1 MASSTT
7 VKSTNANLPAL
18 ALVGVVGGSAIVFS
32 VLSAPFLVI
41 PAFRR
46 LGAIPWMT
54 TPMHIT
60 KQAISQ
66 LVLRQSHIN
75 NKKST
80 SKQLKKFIDLGSGDG
95 RVVIAAAQAGYQ
107 ATGIELN
114 PVLVSLSYIA
124 AYRAGVLSKVSF
136 RMKDFWSINLREY
149 DAIRYKCTVCPTV
162 RLPSTSSPAN
172 HFPFT
177 YRSPPI
183 SQYLTAV
190 LYYISSHHTPILHL
204 FAHNMSI
211 VFSVSIR

>member
-1 MASSTT
+1 MTSSS
-7 VKSTNANLPAL
+7 VKSTNTVVPPAW
-18 ALVGVVGGSAIVFS
+18 AIVGVIGGSAVAFT

-60 KQAISQ
+60 KQAITQ
-66 LVLRQSHIN
+66 LVQRQFNIH
-75 NKKST
+75 NKT
-80 SKQLKKFIDLGSGDG
+80 SKRFIDLGSGDG

-136 RMKDFWSINLREY
+136 RMKDFWSINLQEY
-149 DAIRYKCTVCPTV
+149 DAIRY
-162 RLPSTSSPAN
+162 
-172 HFPFT
+172 T
-177 YRSPPI
+177 Y
-183 SQYLTAV
+183 L
-190 LYYISSHHTPILHL
+190 
-204 FAHNMSI
+204 SI
-211 VFSVSIR
+211 

>member
-1 MASSTT
+1 MTSSS
-7 VKSTNANLPAL
+7 VKSTNSNVPPAW
-18 ALVGVVGGSAIVFS
+18 AIVGVIGGSAVAFT

-60 KQAISQ
+60 KQAITQ
-66 LVLRQSHIN
+66 LVQRQSNIH
-75 NKKST
+75 NKT
-80 SKQLKKFIDLGSGDG
+80 SKRFIDLGSGDG

-136 RMKDFWSINLREY
+136 RMKDFWSINLQEY
-149 DAIRYKCTVCPTV
+149 DAIRY
-162 RLPSTSSPAN
+162 
-172 HFPFT
+172 T
-177 YRSPPI
+177 Y
-183 SQYLTAV
+183 L
-190 LYYISSHHTPILHL
+190 
-204 FAHNMSI
+204 SI
-211 VFSVSIR
+211 

>member
-1 MASSTT
+1 MTSSS
-7 VKSTNANLPAL
+7 VKSTNSNVSAL
-18 ALVGVVGGSAIVFS
+18 AIVGVVGGTAVAFS

-66 LVLRQSHIN
+66 LVQRQSNISS
-75 NKKST
+75 KST
-80 SKQLKKFIDLGSGDG
+80 KRFIDLGSGDG
-95 RVVIAAAQAGYQ
+95 RVVIAAAQAGYE

-136 RMKDFWSINLREY
+136 RMKDFWSINLQEY
-149 DAIRYKCTVCPTV
+149 DAIR
-162 RLPSTSSPAN
+162 
-172 HFPFT
+172 
-177 YRSPPI
+177 
-183 SQYLTAV
+183 
-190 LYYISSHHTPILHL
+190 
-204 FAHNMSI
+204 
-211 VFSVSIR
+211 

>member
-1 MASSTT
+1 MWLLLETPRLSSSDLNSLFVEMTT
-7 VKSTNANLPAL
+7 SSNGTAKSTNSNVSAL
-18 ALVGVVGGSAIVFS
+18 AIVGVVGGTAVAFS

-66 LVLRQSHIN
+66 LVQRQSNI
-75 NKKST
+75 S
-80 SKQLKKFIDLGSGDG
+80 SKPTKPKRFIDLGSGDG

-136 RMKDFWSINLREY
+136 RMKDFWSINLQEY
-149 DAIRYKCTVCPTV
+149 DAIR
-162 RLPSTSSPAN
+162 
-172 HFPFT
+172 
-177 YRSPPI
+177 
-183 SQYLTAV
+183 
-190 LYYISSHHTPILHL
+190 
-204 FAHNMSI
+204 
-211 VFSVSIR
+211 

>member
-1 MASSTT
+1 MTSSS
-7 VKSTNANLPAL
+7 VKSSKAAVPPAW
-18 ALVGVVGGSAIVFS
+18 AIVGVIGGSAVAFT

-60 KQAISQ
+60 KQAITQ
-66 LVLRQSHIN
+66 LVQRQSNIH
-75 NKKST
+75 NKT
-80 SKQLKKFIDLGSGDG
+80 SKRFIDLGSGDG

-136 RMKDFWSINLREY
+136 RMKDFWSINLQEY
-149 DAIRYKCTVCPTV
+149 DAIRY
-162 RLPSTSSPAN
+162 
-172 HFPFT
+172 T
-177 YRSPPI
+177 Y
-183 SQYLTAV
+183 L
-190 LYYISSHHTPILHL
+190 
-204 FAHNMSI
+204 SI
-211 VFSVSIR
+211 